1 MFVGSS
7 PTGVSETSDFDPARS
22 NEFLDVQENIECGFT
37 MKHVSD
43 MIIK

>member
-1 MFVGSS
+1 MSVGSS
-7 PTGVSETSDFDPARS
+7 PVGVNESVDLDPARS
-22 NEFLDVQENIECGFT
+22 NEFLDVQANIECGFT